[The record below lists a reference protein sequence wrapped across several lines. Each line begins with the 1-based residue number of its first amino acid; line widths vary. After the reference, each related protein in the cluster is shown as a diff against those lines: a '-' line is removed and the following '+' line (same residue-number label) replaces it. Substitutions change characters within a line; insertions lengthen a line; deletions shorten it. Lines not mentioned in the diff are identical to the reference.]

1 MLDKLKGKYI
11 FFDLDGV
18 LSEYRYNDKINGG
31 NDWGGQTFEEIFFGN
46 VFVSNRPLQTMVELV
61 EKLDSDK
68 VYVLGAITTNHEIDE
83 KYVWLKNYYPTIK
96 RENVIFVAD
105 ASLKLVAI
113 NEYAKKYNMKKE
125 DIVFVD
131 DNHATLREVEA
142 AGIKSYHITSF
153 IR

>member
-1 MLDKLKGKYI
+1 MLDKLKGKYV

-18 LSEYRYNDKINGG
+18 LSEYRYNDKVNGE

-68 VYVLGAITTNHEIDE
+68 VFVLGAITSNHEIDE
-83 KYVWLKNYYPTIK
+83 KYVWLKKHYPTIK
-96 RENVIFVAD
+96 RENIVFVAD

-131 DNHATLREVEA
+131 DTHATLREVEA
-142 AGIKSYHITSF
+142 VGIKSYHITSF
-153 IR
+153 MR